1 MESGIHSV
9 EFRIQECPG
18 LLYITQK
25 RRLLT
30 VPGIIKKLAR
40 ELQKTGR
47 FVLIIQSS
55 SWSLLTCSH
64 WYSSTYGQTGA
75 DPGFSQRRGCK
86 YQWEFKKGQ
95 GNRGGG
101 GEGEGE
107 GKGRVRSNWGTIL
120 TQEPIMGSWL
130 TLGRTMGEE
139 GSGCHWG
146 FREISPRG

>member
-18 LLYITQK
+18 LLYITLK

-30 VPGIIKKLAR
+30 VPGIIIKLAR

-86 YQWEFKKGQ
+86 YRGEFKKGQ
-95 GNRGGG
+95 GNGGG
-101 GEGEGE
+101 GGGGG
-107 GKGRVRSNWGTIL
+107 GKGQIKLRHYINPGAHYGLLINPRTYNGGRGEWIPL
-120 TQEPIMGSWL
+120 RFSWNF
-130 TLGRTMGEE
+130 
-139 GSGCHWG
+139 S
-146 FREISPRG
+146 